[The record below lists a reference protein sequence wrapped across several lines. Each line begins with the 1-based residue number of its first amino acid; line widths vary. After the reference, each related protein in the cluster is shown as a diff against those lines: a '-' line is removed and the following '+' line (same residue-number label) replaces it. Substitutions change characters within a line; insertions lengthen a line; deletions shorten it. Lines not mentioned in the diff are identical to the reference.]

1 MPASPHGSQGSNNPH
16 KKPKPTQKDWADI
29 WFGKLAKFHQI
40 DHPASW
46 HFSEE
51 EVIAFL
57 KSKVKAGEPAWK
69 RLKIVQA
76 LITFRNTVLKSKEP
90 RLEHI
95 RAKLQEFDSQ
105 EKARAAGAPTE
116 EELVG
121 KINPREPDVIQQMR
135 RNLRKLGKKYNTE
148 KAYVGWVKRFM
159 DVFTAIRLPRVSTKP
174 SNKQT
179 SVSRSRRTP
188 FVIRSPPTC
197 CSTTSISAPSRSY

>member
-1 MPASPHGSQGSNNPH
+1 MPASLHGSQGSNNPH

-76 LITFRNTVLKSKEP
+76 LSPIAT
-90 RLEHI
+90 
-95 RAKLQEFDSQ
+95 
-105 EKARAAGAPTE
+105 
-116 EELVG
+116 
-121 KINPREPDVIQQMR
+121 
-135 RNLRKLGKKYNTE
+135 
-148 KAYVGWVKRFM
+148 
-159 DVFTAIRLPRVSTKP
+159 
-174 SNKQT
+174 
-179 SVSRSRRTP
+179 RS
-188 FVIRSPPTC
+188 
-197 CSTTSISAPSRSY
+197 

>member
-16 KKPKPTQKDWADI
+16 KKPKPTQEDWADI

-76 LITFRNTVLKSKEP
+76 LSPIAT
-90 RLEHI
+90 
-95 RAKLQEFDSQ
+95 
-105 EKARAAGAPTE
+105 
-116 EELVG
+116 
-121 KINPREPDVIQQMR
+121 
-135 RNLRKLGKKYNTE
+135 
-148 KAYVGWVKRFM
+148 
-159 DVFTAIRLPRVSTKP
+159 
-174 SNKQT
+174 
-179 SVSRSRRTP
+179 RS
-188 FVIRSPPTC
+188 
-197 CSTTSISAPSRSY
+197 

>member
-76 LITFRNTVLKSKEP
+76 LITYRNTVLKSKEP

-135 RNLRKLGKKYNTE
+135 RNLRKL
-148 KAYVGWVKRFM
+148 A
-159 DVFTAIRLPRVSTKP
+159 SP
-174 SNKQT
+174 SRPT
-179 SVSRSRRTP
+179 T